1 MPVSVANPGAGSA
14 VVIAY
19 LNTGQGFVA
28 NGYTGI
34 GGDGSSTVNVNVM
47 PWIAP
52 CAGVLRNL
60 RVFGLS
66 NASGA
71 CVVTLYKASASTSP
85 SYASTALTAT
95 VADAT
100 QTAAD
105 TSHVADVSAGDLVVA
120 FTSATWSANGATVVA
135 QFIPNG

>member
-1 MPVSVANPGAGSA
+1 MPLYLPHAGSA

-34 GGDGSSTVNVNVM
+34 GGDGSSTVNVNVT

-52 CAGVLRNL
+52 CAGVLRNM

-66 NASGA
+66 NTSGA
-71 CVVTLYKASASTSP
+71 CTVTIYKATASTSP

-95 VADAT
+95 VANGA

-105 TSHVADVSAGDLVVA
+105 TSHVVAVSAGDLVVA
-120 FTSATWSANGATVVA
+120 FTSASWSANGGTVA
-135 QFIPNG
+135 CQFIPNG